1 MTKAFIQTTRT
12 TALIDADTLVM
23 DNLGGDKLFVY
34 CGEKLTGV
42 FALSEVVDAHLTE
55 RKSNG
60 TTDIS

>member
-12 TALIDADTLVM
+12 TAIIEADTLVM
-23 DNLGGDKLFVY
+23 DNLGGDKLFAY

-55 RKSNG
+55 KKE
-60 TTDIS
+60 